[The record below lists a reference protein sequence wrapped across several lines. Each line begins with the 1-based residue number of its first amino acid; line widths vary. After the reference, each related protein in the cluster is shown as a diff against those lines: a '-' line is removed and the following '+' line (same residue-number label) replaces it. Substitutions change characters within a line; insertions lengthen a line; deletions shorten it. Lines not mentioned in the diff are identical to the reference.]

1 LHHRSDIAWL
11 LYNEPGLTIDDC
23 FSGATTSTSNHGNSA
38 SCRFKKHDAK
48 PFLFEPGPPIPTQH
62 RKGIGG
68 TKKRNE
74 VGVVDTTQKSH
85 WSAAT
90 LCSSFESST
99 VATRPCDRNL
109 QCGPSVSQFGARVNQ
124 HVKSFARN
132 QSTHAHYERRI
143 GIEPKSVSNLAALAL
158 PCGNESVGVDTWR
171 NDDRRKVAPRASAR
185 FSSGIPARGND
196 DLGPPQD
203 ATQN

>member
-1 LHHRSDIAWL
+1 
-11 LYNEPGLTIDDC
+11 
-23 FSGATTSTSNHGNSA
+23 
-38 SCRFKKHDAK
+38 
-48 PFLFEPGPPIPTQH
+48 LFEPGPPIPTQH

-85 WSAAT
+85 WRAAT

-99 VATRPCDRNL
+99 VSTRPCDCNL
-109 QCGPSVSQFGARVNQ
+109 QCGPSVSQLGACVNQ
-124 HVKSFARN
+124 HVETFARN
-132 QSTHAHYERRI
+132 QPTHAHYERRV
-143 GIEPKSVSNLAALAL
+143 GIETKSVSNLTALAL

-171 NDDRRKVAPRASAR
+171 NDDRRKVAPRTSAR
-185 FSSGIPARGND
+185 FSSGIATGGND